1 MSDDESSRPDLPEG
15 ATSNRIEAG
24 SARTVFQAGRIGGD
38 LVFNGVPGVEP
49 HPGLVSI
56 APPFERLVGK
66 IYGREHVV
74 AHLLGT
80 ARRADGASVVLH
92 GPGGCGKTSVALETA
107 KRLSRKEPTIRI
119 WWVDAGSAAGLE
131 AGLREVAFDA
141 GALPSDIARAW
152 SGESSAVELLGRV
165 LKAARWPWLLII
177 DKADDHRVLSAWR
190 PALTQSRGTVLIT
203 TRDGAG
209 TSRRSTAEPI
219 LIGPLNS
226 ESAVELLRSA
236 APNATGDAAELARA
250 LGYLPLALRLAGHY
264 LNAAHNF
271 PPLAVVALPRD
282 FDQYR
287 VTFQQRFADL
297 DRLHEIGSGLC
308 ERELLLR
315 TWELSLDLLAEHG
328 EPLARPLL
336 RWLSFFEQAPIP
348 CVLLDHRVLSQSS
361 LFPEV
366 SEMDLMRVLVLLG
379 DFGLVEQGTMAD
391 PRSSGVSVTYLT
403 VHPVIRE
410 ANRHQTDVQQDF
422 QAYLALCVAA
432 LDGCTS
438 YLSTSDSHHVAQWGV
453 LSPQCAYV
461 VDRIHDA
468 RATFANAEQWELM
481 GSRLTCAVA
490 QCARLHQSYA
500 FGEAMFRHALVV
512 RLRYLGFGHPEVLTV
527 RRELARLHWEQNRA
541 RCSIEEYAALADDC
555 GDNLGDHELTLACL
569 HDLALVRAHFGEVET
584 LVEEYRAV
592 VRLSRKLSGRT
603 DLIGLSAQV
612 GLVKELWDRGDD
624 SCLAEQ
630 FKLLTMLQEVDDIG
644 GDLPIALQDLRVA
657 IWRQLW
663 ACIARFNGR

>member
-1 MSDDESSRPDLPEG
+1 MSDDESSRPDLLPG
-15 ATSNRIEAG
+15 ATSNKIEAG
-24 SARTVFQAGRIGGD
+24 TARTVFQAGRIGGD

-49 HPGLVSI
+49 QPGLVSI
-56 APPFERLVGK
+56 APPFDRLGGK
-66 IYGREHVV
+66 IRGRENVV
-74 AHLLGT
+74 AHLLGI
-80 ARRADGASVVLH
+80 ARRADGAAVVLH
-92 GPGGCGKTSVALETA
+92 GPGGCGKTSVALEAA
-107 KRLSRKEPTIRI
+107 KRLTRQDSPVRT
-119 WWVDAGSAAGLE
+119 WWVDAGSAAALE

-152 SGESSAVELLGRV
+152 SGESSAVQLLKRV
-165 LKAARWPWLLII
+165 LAAARWPWLLII
-177 DKADDHRVLSAWR
+177 DKADDHRVLSAWH
-190 PALTQSRGTVLIT
+190 PALVQARGTVLIT
-203 TRDGAG
+203 SRNGG
-209 TSRRSTAEPI
+209 ETSRRGAAELI
-219 LIGPLNS
+219 LIGPLNE

-264 LNAAHNF
+264 LNAARNF
-271 PPLAVVALPRD
+271 PPLAAVALPRD

-287 VTFQQRFADL
+287 VTFQQQFADL

-308 ERELLLR
+308 ERELLSR

-336 RWLSFFEQAPIP
+336 RWLSFFEQAPVP

-379 DFGLVEQGTMAD
+379 DFGLVEQATMTD
-391 PRSSGVSVTYLT
+391 PRSSGVSVAYLR

-438 YLSTSDSHHVAQWGV
+438 YLSTSDPNHLAQWGV

-468 RATFANAEQWELM
+468 RGTLANAEQWELM

-490 QCARLHQSYA
+490 QFARLSQSYA

-512 RLRYLGFGHPEVLTV
+512 RSRHLGSGHPEVLTV
-527 RRELARLHWEQNRA
+527 RRELARLHWERKQVRG
-541 RCSIEEYAALADDC
+541 SIEEYAALADDC
-555 GDNLGDHELTLACL
+555 GENLGDHELTLACR
-569 HDLALVRAHFGEVET
+569 HDLALIRAHFGEVET
-584 LVEEYRAV
+584 IVDEYRAV

-612 GLVKELWDRGDD
+612 SLVKELWDRSDE

-630 FKLLTMLQEVDDIG
+630 FKLLSMLKEIDDIG
-644 GDLPIALQDLRVA
+644 GVLPIALQDLRVA

-663 ACIARFNGR
+663 TCIASFNGR